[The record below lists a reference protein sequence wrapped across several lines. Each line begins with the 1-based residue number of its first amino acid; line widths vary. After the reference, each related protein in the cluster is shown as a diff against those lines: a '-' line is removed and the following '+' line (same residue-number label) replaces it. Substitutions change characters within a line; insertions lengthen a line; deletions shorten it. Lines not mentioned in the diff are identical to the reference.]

1 MLILFQNILTKVFV
15 GARIVGAGT
24 LTYTSHNQT
33 AADFMVQILIVATYG
48 LVEVPLKAIG
58 LLPEEM
64 AGAMGLNLEEY
75 VDAPSFT
82 LDSK

>member
-1 MLILFQNILTKVFV
+1 MSVLFQNILTKVFV
-15 GARIVGAGT
+15 GVRIVGAGT

-64 AGAMGLNLEEY
+64 AGAMG
-75 VDAPSFT
+75 VKP
-82 LDSK
+82 